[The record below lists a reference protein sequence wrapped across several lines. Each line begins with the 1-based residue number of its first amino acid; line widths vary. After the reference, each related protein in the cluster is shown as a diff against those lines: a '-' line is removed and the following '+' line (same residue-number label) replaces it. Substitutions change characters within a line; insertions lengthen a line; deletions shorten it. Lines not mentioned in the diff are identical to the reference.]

1 MRVCSV
7 NEGTLRKPRGP
18 CYAFAIFLQLKE
30 VHLFPVKSHRVTAN
44 PEYFKSIR
52 RKKKKNP
59 QKKNAVSASV
69 FKAAVKKKEVCPL
82 SGRHRLAA
90 NLNVI
95 VCV

>member
-18 CYAFAIFLQLKE
+18 CYAFAIFLPLKE

-52 RKKKKNP
+52 RKNP
-59 QKKNAVSASV
+59 PPEKTLSARLFS
-69 FKAAVKKKEVCPL
+69 KPPLKKEVGPL
-82 SGRHRLAA
+82 TGRHRLAA
-90 NLNVI
+90 NLNLI
-95 VCV
+95 VRV